1 MSLPSVTGEAELASL
16 SVQDAKLAAS
26 ASDEQEP
33 SRNPH
38 SNNPRLPRTPSVF
51 SEIQGKMTSTMSPV
65 MSSIPLHKVT
75 NLPSVNEG
83 SSTGDGKR
91 NIEIRGWLV
100 ETCKMPI
107 LNSKEIR
114 NFGETL
120 KVPLPEI
127 CFGNNYLSIKHP
139 RSGFH
144 YEWNTL
150 DALLPLNPIE
160 GEEQDYI
167 KVAYADHWSQARKES
182 DSVTKVVNPFDWT
195 YTTTYCGTN
204 HSTEIPFSSP
214 TDPQAHGG
222 IPLAVLSRPD
232 PILFFDEVTLFEDEL
247 HDNGMA
253 SLQVKIRVMPTCI
266 FALSRFFL
274 RVDGVIFRMFDV
286 RFYVDLSTNQII
298 REIKAKEMKYDLLKS
313 RLPPENAHDLTPLT
327 DPNYVSQ
334 TLQMLKTEEFIVPSQ
349 TSSPAKEDQPKKWR
363 DMLGAH
369 LDVASINITPS
380 SASLPTK

>member
-1 MSLPSVTGEAELASL
+1 MST
-16 SVQDAKLAAS
+16 
-26 ASDEQEP
+26 
-33 SRNPH
+33 
-38 SNNPRLPRTPSVF
+38 
-51 SEIQGKMTSTMSPV
+51 TS
-65 MSSIPLHKVT
+65 SSITSPASHIPQHTVTQLPLGNDGV
-75 NLPSVNEG
+75 
-83 SSTGDGKR
+83 STADGKR
-91 NIEIRGWLV
+91 NIQLEGWLV

-107 LNSKEIR
+107 LNSKEIKH
-114 NFGETL
+114 FGEKL

-144 YEWNTL
+144 YQWNTL

-182 DSVTKVVNPFDWT
+182 DSVAKVVNPFDWT

-204 HSTEIPFSSP
+204 HSSEIEFNSP
-214 TDPQAHGG
+214 SDPRAHGG

-253 SLQVKIRVMPTCI
+253 SLQVKVRVMPTCI

-274 RVDGVIFRMFDV
+274 RVDGVVFRLFDV
-286 RFYVDLSTNQII
+286 RFYVDLQTNQIV
-298 REIKAKEMKYDLLKS
+298 REIKAKEMKYDILKS
-313 RLPPENAHDLTPLT
+313 RLPAENPHDLSPLT

-334 TLQMLKTEEFIVPSQ
+334 ALQMLKPEDFIQAPS
-349 TSSPAKEDQPKKWR
+349 SKEDKPKKWR

-369 LDVASINITPS
+369 LDLAAITFPS
-380 SASLPTK
+380 S